1 LCCGRGPCVTDVAR
15 AHVDLDDFFAHRLKN
30 KGSAALSLASPHQKV
45 AAHGAST
52 LTVERGRR
60 QYMLTRRAIIR
71 RAVRSSGVRPMHRW
85 EDTLLTCS
93 LRNSLRPY
101 GSGAK
106 EQLAD
111 LAPAMSKQEEK
122 TRAVLACPKKPYTG
136 TSFIRPSRG
145 VGVS

>member
-1 LCCGRGPCVTDVAR
+1 MTDVAR

-30 KGSAALSLASPHQKV
+30 KGSAALSLASPHQEV

-52 LTVERGRR
+52 LIVERGRR
-60 QYMLTRRAIIR
+60 QYMLTRRVVIR
-71 RAVRSSGVRPMHRW
+71 RAIRSSGACPMHRW

-93 LRNSLRPY
+93 LRNNVRPY

-111 LAPAMSKQEEK
+111 LAPAMSKGEK
-122 TRAVLACPKKPYTG
+122 KNIGSLCLP
-136 TSFIRPSRG
+136 
-145 VGVS
+145 